1 MRFIDSH
8 CHLDFSEFDETRTE
22 LIKACKQIGIE
33 HFIVPGV
40 SLAQSTKLFSF
51 AKSEPSISVAL
62 GLHPY
67 FLSDHQ
73 SHHLAELEQLAKA
86 HLGQFIAVG
95 ECGLDRSIDDLDK
108 QTQLFEGQIELANQL
123 ALPLIV
129 HHRQSHDLIARSF
142 KRCKPKYG
150 GVIHAFSG
158 SEQQAQSYIKQGFKL
173 GVGGVISYPRAA
185 KTRKVISAIE
195 PQHLVL
201 ETDSP
206 SMPLAGFQGLVNTPL
221 KVRDVFTHLC
231 ELKDVTGDAQK
242 ELAQALYES
251 CSALFRI

>member
-1 MRFIDSH
+1 MHFIDSH
-8 CHLDFSEFDETRTE
+8 CHLDFSEFDETRSE
-22 LIKACKQIGIE
+22 LIKECKQVGIE

-40 SLAQSTKLFSF
+40 SLAQSTALFSF

-73 SHHLAELEQLAKA
+73 AHHLAELEQLAKA
-86 HLGQFIAVG
+86 HLGKFIAIG
-95 ECGLDRSIDDLDK
+95 ECGLDRSIDNLDK
-108 QTQLFEGQIELANQL
+108 QTLLFEGQIELANQL

-142 KRCKPKYG
+142 KRCKPKFG

-158 SEQQAQSYIKQGFKL
+158 SEQQAQSYIKQNFKL

-206 SMPLAGFQGLVNTPL
+206 SMPLAGFQGQVNTPL
-221 KVRDVFTHLC
+221 KVRNVFAHLC
-231 ELKDVTGDAQK
+231 ELKGVTGDAQQQLAA
-242 ELAQALYES
+242 ELYDS
-251 CSALFRI
+251 CSALFLM

>member
-22 LIKACKQIGIE
+22 LIKACKQVGIE

-51 AKSEPSISVAL
+51 AQSEPSISVAL

-67 FLSDHQ
+67 FLPDHQ
-73 SHHLAELEQLAKA
+73 THHLAELEQLAKA
-86 HLGQFIAVG
+86 HLGQFIAIG
-95 ECGLDRSIDDLDK
+95 ECGLDRSIDDLNK

-173 GVGGVISYPRAA
+173 GVGGVISYPRAG

-195 PQHLVL
+195 PQYLVL

-221 KVRDVFTHLC
+221 KVRDVFTYLC
-231 ELKDVTGDAQK
+231 ELKGITGDAQ
-242 ELAQALYES
+242 EEFAQALYES